1 MPNRT
6 IGLAGNPNCGKTT
19 LFNRLTGARQVT
31 GNWPGVTVERKEGQ
45 VKGRPWTLVDLPGI
59 YSLASYSPEEKVAA
73 SFLEDTPPD
82 LVLNIVDATAL
93 ERNLYLTLQL
103 LEKNLPM
110 VVAINLCDQLAKNGG
125 SVDCKTLSRRLGV
138 PVVPISARSGENIGK
153 LLKAMEK
160 VDKRANAGSSAF
172 FTLDDGQT
180 QRERYE
186 MIRLLLDGA
195 YYSGGTSADRMTE
208 RLDDILTNKYLAIPI
223 FLLVMLFMF
232 SAIFGPPGM
241 AMKAAAEQGVQAVSD
256 WLGALL
262 NRAGAS
268 WWAREMVVDGIWAG
282 VGGMLTFL
290 PQMALLFLFLSLLE
304 DSGYMA
310 RGAFIMDRLLKK
322 AGLSGTAFIPLV
334 MGFGC
339 TTPAALAAR
348 TLERER
354 ERRLAV
360 RMLPFFSCGAKLPV
374 YILFASAFFPESRGF
389 LVFGL
394 YIFGVALGVLWIRL
408 TGGAASKSQ
417 DAPFLMELPP
427 YRLPT
432 LRGTLRHL
440 WDKCRGFVA
449 KAGTVIVSL
458 SALIWLTQHL
468 TFSLDWTNQASISI
482 FGTIGEWLAPLFRP
496 LGFGSWQAAVSLLA
510 GIVAKEAVVSSMAAL
525 YAYGNAAG
533 LTAALQQAFTPA
545 SALSFLVFVLLYM
558 PCVAAFATI
567 RRELGGWRA
576 GLAAMAGQT
585 AAAYVAAFFVY
596 RIALLFWPI

>member
-59 YSLASYSPEEKVAA
+59 YSLASYSPEEKAAA

-232 SAIFGPPGM
+232 SAIFGPP
-241 AMKAAAEQGVQAVSD
+241 V
-256 WLGALL
+256 
-262 NRAGAS
+262 
-268 WWAREMVVDGIWAG
+268 
-282 VGGMLTFL
+282 
-290 PQMALLFLFLSLLE
+290 
-304 DSGYMA
+304 
-310 RGAFIMDRLLKK
+310 
-322 AGLSGTAFIPLV
+322 
-334 MGFGC
+334 
-339 TTPAALAAR
+339 
-348 TLERER
+348 
-354 ERRLAV
+354 
-360 RMLPFFSCGAKLPV
+360 
-374 YILFASAFFPESRGF
+374 
-389 LVFGL
+389 
-394 YIFGVALGVLWIRL
+394 
-408 TGGAASKSQ
+408 
-417 DAPFLMELPP
+417 
-427 YRLPT
+427 
-432 LRGTLRHL
+432 
-440 WDKCRGFVA
+440 
-449 KAGTVIVSL
+449 
-458 SALIWLTQHL
+458 
-468 TFSLDWTNQASISI
+468 
-482 FGTIGEWLAPLFRP
+482 
-496 LGFGSWQAAVSLLA
+496 
-510 GIVAKEAVVSSMAAL
+510 
-525 YAYGNAAG
+525 
-533 LTAALQQAFTPA
+533 
-545 SALSFLVFVLLYM
+545 
-558 PCVAAFATI
+558 
-567 RRELGGWRA
+567 WR
-576 GLAAMAGQT
+576 
-585 AAAYVAAFFVY
+585 
-596 RIALLFWPI
+596 